1 MRNKVRASAQRHQ
14 PIQNSFQASLVSQST
29 FEGNGNEVAEERKR
43 ERGRGGRG
51 GGGGGGR
58 GDDISISAVIE
69 DKPICR
75 KWKNSAC
82 VCLCLCEREKRKRE
96 CVRA

>member
-29 FEGNGNEVAEERKR
+29 FEGNGNEVAGEEERKR
-43 ERGRGGRG
+43 ERGREGR
-51 GGGGGGR
+51 GGGR
-58 GDDISISAVIE
+58 GDDISAVIE

-82 VCLCLCEREKRKRE
+82 VCLCLCERGKRKRE